1 LLWGRRNLRN
11 EKFKKLNFS
20 FDINKQQAII
30 VITLI
35 WLNLYFKTMTDIKQK
50 KENVKMHLKDL
61 RQNLKKMHL
70 AVTQDLTLPQ
80 PDEVK
85 KLMYKMD
92 QLLNL
97 IETK

>member
-1 LLWGRRNLRN
+1 
-11 EKFKKLNFS
+11 
-20 FDINKQQAII
+20 
-30 VITLI
+30 
-35 WLNLYFKTMTDIKQK
+35 MTDKKEK

-70 AVTQDLTLPQ
+70 AVTEELVLPQ

-85 KLMYKMD
+85 KLMNKMD
-92 QLLNL
+92 KLLKV

>member
-1 LLWGRRNLRN
+1 
-11 EKFKKLNFS
+11 
-20 FDINKQQAII
+20 
-30 VITLI
+30 
-35 WLNLYFKTMTDIKQK
+35 MTDINEK

-70 AVTQDLTLPQ
+70 SVTEELTLPK

-85 KLMYKMD
+85 TLMHKMD

-97 IETK
+97 IESN